1 MGQVTAPRLI
11 SCAVVT
17 MLALSA
23 CTTAGSNDPVV
34 GGPTAGGVVG
44 QGSAPVAGSDPATAP
59 TVVELTAEAYRA
71 ELDRA
76 RGPIRDAIKK
86 LNDTGGKGLDERL
99 GRTVS
104 AMESAVSGLEVLVPP
119 SSAKVQHGTYVGALR
134 SLTSALSD
142 AKEDV
147 SAQDV
152 CTGPAVLTGAD
163 EIGRVSPVRDSARA
177 LAGLGDYPTDVVSV
191 KISGE
196 RSRRLGNGSFISSES
211 RPGRAYL
218 ELKNGNNRDAVVVL
232 TRGKKKV
239 ISVYVRKKSTFKVRG
254 VRDGTYKVY
263 YTLGVDWDSKARAF
277 SRSCTFEQFGKS
289 VKFRTTRTW
298 SQIRW
303 TNWTLTLNAVVGGT
317 VRPKHIKPNEFPS

>member
-1 MGQVTAPRLI
+1 MTAPRLI

-17 MLALSA
+17 MMALSA
-23 CTTAGSNDPVV
+23 CTTVSSNDPVV

-44 QGSAPVAGSDPATAP
+44 QGTGPAGSDPAAAP
-59 TVVELTAEAYRA
+59 TVVELTADAYRA
-71 ELDRA
+71 ELDKA
-76 RGPIRDAIKK
+76 RGPIREAIRK
-86 LNDTGGKGLDERL
+86 LNDTGGKGLAERL
-99 GRTVS
+99 ERTVS
-104 AMESAVSGLEVLVPP
+104 TMESAVSGLEVLVPP
-119 SSAKVQHGTYVGALR
+119 SDVKVQHGNYVGALR

-142 AKEDV
+142 AKADV
-147 SAQDV
+147 DAQDV

-163 EIGRVSPVRDSARA
+163 EVGRLSPVRDSARA
-177 LAGLGDYPTDVVSV
+177 LAGLGDYPADVVSV
-191 KISGE
+191 KVSGE
-196 RSRRLGNGSFISSES
+196 RSRRLGNGSYISSES

-232 TRGKKKV
+232 MRGKKKA
-239 ISVYVRKKSTFKVRG
+239 IAVYVRKKSSFKVRG

-263 YTLGVDWDSKARAF
+263 YTLGVDWDSRSRAF
-277 SRSCTFEQFGKS
+277 SRSCSFEQFGKS
-289 VKFRTTRTW
+289 VRFRTTRTW

>member
-1 MGQVTAPRLI
+1 MTAPRLI

-17 MLALSA
+17 TMALSA
-23 CTTAGSNDPVV
+23 CTTVSSNDPVV

-44 QGSAPVAGSDPATAP
+44 EGTGPVVGSDPATVP
-59 TVVELTAEAYRA
+59 TVVELTADAYRA
-71 ELDRA
+71 ELNKA
-76 RGPIRDAIKK
+76 RGPIRDAIRK
-86 LNDTGGKGLDERL
+86 LNDTGGKGLGERL
-99 GRTVS
+99 ERTVS
-104 AMESAVSGLEVLVPP
+104 TMESAVSGLEALVPP
-119 SSAKVQHGTYVGALR
+119 SDVKVQHGNYVGALR

-147 SAQDV
+147 EAQDV

-163 EIGRVSPVRDSARA
+163 ESGRLSPVRDSGRA
-177 LAGLGDYPTDVVSV
+177 LVGYPADVVSV
-191 KISGE
+191 KVSGE
-196 RSRRLGNGSFISSES
+196 RSRRLGNGSYISSES

-239 ISVYVRKKSTFKVRG
+239 ISVYVRKKSSFKIKG

-263 YTLGVDWDSKARAF
+263 YTLGVDWDSRARAF

-289 VKFRTTRTW
+289 VRFRTTRTW

-317 VRPKHIKPNEFPS
+317 VRPKHIKPSEFPS